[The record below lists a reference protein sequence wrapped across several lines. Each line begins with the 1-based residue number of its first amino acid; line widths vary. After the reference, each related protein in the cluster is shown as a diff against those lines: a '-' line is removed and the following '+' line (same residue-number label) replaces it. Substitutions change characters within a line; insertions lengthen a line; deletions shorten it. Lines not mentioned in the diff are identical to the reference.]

1 MQTPSNYYKTDKKS
15 KNPSNNS
22 NSNAINLED
31 ELYELFHENSQL
43 KNFLKEVKL
52 NYLILYKK
60 ILLELVLFKKEE
72 IIKLLQEKIKSTKAS
87 LYQVNEQQI
96 KLINNEDNMAY
107 IRFEKTKPFKTEI
120 LTSPSM
126 TSNETKNNM
135 TMPTCSMSSRTLPS
149 QIADSGISNDT
160 SISTFNSFSNFFF
173 IFSLNFLFQSFFK

>member
-1 MQTPSNYYKTDKKS
+1 MKEFLFGLLHYLIGFIIVIFLLWVIIKTHNYFS
-15 KNPSNNS
+15 KN
-22 NSNAINLED
+22 NLSID
-31 ELYELFHENSQL
+31 T
-43 KNFLKEVKL
+43 V
-52 NYLILYKK
+52 
-60 ILLELVLFKKEE
+60 LE
-72 IIKLLQEKIKSTKAS
+72 STKAS

-173 IFSLNFLFQSFFK
+173 YF